1 MRNPQHDIRIGT
13 LARGNKGRNPLGIP
27 EYVRQIIP
35 HGFESLQLFWWQTLE
50 GADLVRL
57 SQEVREAIGD
67 ADVTIPTLAM
77 FGNPLEDTE
86 IDRQTHDGWV
96 QLIDHAHLFGAKVIA
111 GGRAPAGQRALWGFV
126 RGARLRK
133 LEAWRL
139 QIPTQ
144 LKRFG
149 TIDAKEGI

>member
-1 MRNPQHDIRIGT
+1 MQVYRR
-13 LARGNKGRNPLGIP
+13 A
-27 EYVRQIIP
+27 
-35 HGFESLQLFWWQTLE
+35 
-50 GADLVRL
+50 
-57 SQEVREAIGD
+57 EA
-67 ADVTIPTLAM
+67 
-77 FGNPLEDTE
+77 
-86 IDRQTHDGWV
+86 
-96 QLIDHAHLFGAKVIA
+96 A
-111 GGRAPAGQRALWGFV
+111 GGRKAPRHEVAGGSAPAGQRALWGFV